1 MSTEGLADVRAA
13 RTAGDRGQLRIYLGS
28 AAGVG
33 KTYAMLNEG
42 HRRRDRGTDVVVAFV
57 ETHGR
62 PHTADQISD
71 LEVIPRASVP
81 YRGTSFEEMDLDAVL
96 RRDPDVALV
105 DEFAHTNVPGSRN
118 EKRWQDVNE
127 LLEAGI
133 DVISNVNIQHL
144 ESLNDVVEKITGV
157 PQRETV
163 PDAVVRAADQVELID
178 MTAEALRRRM
188 AHGNIYR
195 AEKIDAALTNYF
207 RIGNLSALR
216 ELALLWLA
224 DKVDEGLQRY
234 REAHDIHTLW
244 EARERVVVA
253 LTGGPEG
260 ETLVR
265 RAARIAARSS
275 GGDLLAVHVTRS
287 DGLTGSDPAALASQ
301 RRLAESLGGT
311 YHQVVGDNV
320 AEALLTFARAEN
332 ATQLVIGVSRRSWLG
347 SLLTGPGVSTRT
359 VRESGDIDVHMVT
372 HSYAGRGRGLPR
384 VHGGLTRQRQLA
396 GYALAIVL
404 MPLLTLLLTNLRT
417 INLNLTSDVLV
428 FLTGVIAVALVGGFI
443 PAVLAAIAG
452 SLLLNYYFVPP
463 VHKFTIAR
471 ANNVLALII
480 FVVVG
485 LVVSSVVD
493 TAARRTKQAAR
504 AGAESELLATTA
516 GSVLRGQRALPAVLD
531 RVREAFGMDSV
542 TLLELQPAQHRGQ
555 QPDSTAAGPARPA
568 GGSQPG
574 SWVAVGVSGDQ
585 PVTRPEEADVEL
597 PVGDDLVLALRGRPL
612 PATDRRVLGAFAAYA
627 AAALEQGRLAA
638 AAKAARPIAEADRVR
653 TALLAA
659 VSHDLRTP
667 LASAK
672 AAVTSLRSDD
682 IEWDA
687 ADHDELLATADE
699 SLDRLAHLVDNLL
712 DMSRLQAG
720 ALAIFPRPADL
731 SEIVAR
737 SLDDLGPAAR
747 AVTVTIPDDLPEV
760 AVDPGILERVIANLT
775 ANALQYSPADAPPAL
790 CGSAL
795 RDRVELRVIDRGPGI
810 PEHHRDHMFV
820 PFQRLGD
827 TDNTTG
833 VGLGLALSR
842 GLTEAMGGTLEPDET
857 PGGGLTMTLSLPAVP
872 GPADQP
878 PARQEGPG
886 APPPDMAVAPWDVA
900 GSPADTAGSPA
911 DTAGSPADTAG
922 SPADMAVSGHGAA
935 APARRRRMTVWSRD
949 NHPGH

>member
-1 MSTEGLADVRAA
+1 MSTDGLADVAA
-13 RTAGDRGQLRIYLGS
+13 GRRPSGGRGQLRIYLGS

-33 KTYAMLNEG
+33 KTFAMLNEG
-42 HRRRDRGTDVVVAFV
+42 HRRRERGTDVVVAFV

-62 PHTADQISD
+62 PHTAEQIGD
-71 LEVIPRASVP
+71 LEVIPRKRVP
-81 YRGTSFEEMDLDAVL
+81 YRSTYFEEMDTDAVL
-96 RRDPDVALV
+96 ARHPDVALV

-118 EKRWQDVNE
+118 AKRWQDVAE
-127 LLEAGI
+127 LLDAGI

-188 AHGNIYR
+188 AHGNIYK
-195 AEKIDAALTNYF
+195 AENIDAALTNYF

-234 REAHDIHTLW
+234 RAEHDIQGTW

-260 ETLVR
+260 ETLIR
-265 RAARIAARSS
+265 RAARIAARTT

-287 DGLTGSDPAALASQ
+287 DGLTGADPAALANQ

-311 YHQVVGDNV
+311 YHQIVGDNV
-320 AEALLTFARAEN
+320 SDALLTFARAEN
-332 ATQLVIGVSRRSWLG
+332 ATQLVLGVSRRSWLS
-347 SLLTGPGVSTRT
+347 SLLTGPGVSMRT
-359 VRESGDIDVHMVT
+359 VRGSGDIDVHIVT
-372 HSYAGRGRGLPR
+372 HSQAGRGRGLPR
-384 VHGGLTRQRQLA
+384 ASGGLTRERQIA
-396 GYALAIVL
+396 GYVLAAALT
-404 MPLLTLLLTNLRT
+404 PLLTLVLANVRGH
-417 INLNLTSDVLV
+417 LNLTTDMLV
-428 FLTGVIAVALVGGFI
+428 FLAGVVAVALVGGFI
-443 PAVLAAIAG
+443 PAVLAAVVG
-452 SLLLNYYFVPP
+452 SLLLNYYFTPP
-463 VHKFTIAR
+463 IHQWTIAQ
-471 ANNVLALII
+471 ANNALALVI
-480 FVVVG
+480 FVAVG
-485 LVVSSVVD
+485 LAVSSVVD

-504 AGAESELLATTA
+504 SGAESELLATTA
-516 GSVLRGQRALPAVLD
+516 GSVLRGQRSLSAVLE

-542 TLLELQPAQHRGQ
+542 ALLEQPAD
-555 QPDSTAAGPARPA
+555 QPKNNW
-568 GGSQPG
+568 
-574 SWVAVGVSGDQ
+574 SWVSVGASGDQ
-585 PVTRPEEADVEL
+585 PAGRPEEADVEV
-597 PVGDDLVLALRGRPL
+597 PVSDNLVLALRGRAL
-612 PATDRRVLGAFAAYA
+612 PASDRRVLGAFAAYA
-627 AAALEQGRLAA
+627 AAALEQGRLTAA
-638 AAKAARPIAEADRVR
+638 AEAAKPIAAADRVR

-672 AAVTSLRSDD
+672 AAVTSLRSSD

-699 SLDRLAHLVDNLL
+699 SLDKLARLVDNLL

-720 ALAIFPRPADL
+720 ALAVFPRPADL

-747 AVTVTIPDDLPEV
+747 DVIVSIPDDLPEV
-760 AVDPGILERVIANLT
+760 AVDPAILERVISNLT
-775 ANALQYSPADAPPAL
+775 ANALRYSPPGTPPTL
-790 CGSAL
+790 TGSSL
-795 RDRVELRVIDRGPGI
+795 HDRVELKIIDRGPGVPDDQWNQI
-810 PEHHRDHMFV
+810 FV
-820 PFQRLGD
+820 PFQRMGD

-842 GLTEAMGGTLEPDET
+842 GLTEAMDGTLEPDET

-872 GPADQP
+872 PPSVHVGPH
-878 PARQEGPG
+878 
-886 APPPDMAVAPWDVA
+886 DV
-900 GSPADTAGSPA
+900 D
-911 DTAGSPADTAG
+911 
-922 SPADMAVSGHGAA
+922 
-935 APARRRRMTVWSRD
+935 RD
-949 NHPGH
+949 RASESDGVTP